1 MALAD
6 IIRANVATAKSLLD
20 TGKLMVTVYQHPWD
34 SMNAYGEPS
43 FAARVARKAIV
54 SPVMVE
60 PGQQERA
67 KIKLTFLEDFVIDP
81 RDFFEY
87 PWPDRNSWQ
96 TSGIVNL
103 HRGVL
108 DSVRQAFVMDV
119 YL

>member
-6 IIRANVATAKSLLD
+6 VIRSSVTTAKSILNGGRLL
-20 TGKLMVTVYQHPWD
+20 TTVYQHPWA
-34 SMNAYGEPS
+34 SQNAYGEPT
-43 FAARVARKAIV
+43 FGTRIARLALV

-87 PWPDRNSWQ
+87 PWPDRNTWA
-96 TSGIVNL
+96 TTGIVNL

-108 DSVRQAFVMDV
+108 ENNRQAFVMDV